1 MRKMAMVTGTITS
14 LFNIHG
20 SGEGEKA
27 SSIKVLGVGTLITVS
42 RGYSLSMI
50 LDLHLGHVTSL

>member
-1 MRKMAMVTGTITS
+1 MAIVTGTITS

-27 SSIKVLGVGTLITVS
+27 SSIKVFGVGTLPVL

>member
-1 MRKMAMVTGTITS
+1 MAIVTETITS

-27 SSIKVLGVGTLITVS
+27 STIKVFGVGTLTVLK
-42 RGYSLSMI
+42 GYSLSMI

>member
-1 MRKMAMVTGTITS
+1 MMEIVTETITS

-27 SSIKVLGVGTLITVS
+27 SSIKVFGVGTLPVS